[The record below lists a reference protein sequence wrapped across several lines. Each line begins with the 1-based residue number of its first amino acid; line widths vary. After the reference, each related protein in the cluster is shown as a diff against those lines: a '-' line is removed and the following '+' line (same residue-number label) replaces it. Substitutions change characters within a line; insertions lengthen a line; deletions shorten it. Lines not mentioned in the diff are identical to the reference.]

1 MPFNYDLLKSLCET
15 PGVSGH
21 EDAMRALV
29 TRELQSLTDTLTVD
43 TLGNLVATKNGTGGP
58 RIMLAAHMDEI
69 GFLVKF
75 VDDKGFLR
83 LQPVGGWDPRTMVAQ
98 RVYVQG
104 FTGETLLGTL
114 MPAAKPIHQLTP
126 EERSKPA
133 KIEEFFV
140 DLGLPGSRVKELVEI
155 GDPVTMARTTERVG
169 GNVVS
174 KSLDDRLCV
183 FVMIEALRAVGAHQ
197 AEIIA
202 VATVQEEVGVRGAIT
217 AAQALKPDVGVAL
230 DVTLANDFP
239 GPPEHEYV
247 SKLGDGP
254 AINIMD
260 SMSISNPKLVK
271 HLRRVA
277 EQNSIPYQ
285 LDMLLGGGTDAAGI
299 QKVGAGIPIVTLSV
313 PTRYIHTVNEMAS
326 VSDIE
331 ASITL
336 LARYLEDAHT
346 GQYAS

>member
-15 PGVSGH
+15 PGVSGR
-21 EDAMRALV
+21 EDAIRALV
-29 TRELQSLTDTLTVD
+29 TRELQPLTDDISVD
-43 TLGNLVATKNGTGGP
+43 TLGSVVAVKKGTGGP

-75 VDDKGFLR
+75 IDDKGFLR
-83 LQPVGGWDPRTMVAQ
+83 LHPVGGWDARTMVAQ

-104 FTGETLLGTL
+104 FAGETLLGTL

-133 KIEEFFV
+133 KIDESFV
-140 DLGLPGSRVKELVEI
+140 DLGLPGARVKELVEV
-155 GDPVTMARTTERVG
+155 GDMVTMARTTERVG
-169 GNVVS
+169 DNVVS
-174 KSLDDRLCV
+174 KSLDDRLCL
-183 FVMIEALRAVGAHQ
+183 FVMIEALRVVGTHQ

-217 AAQALKPDVGVAL
+217 AAHALKPDVGIAL

-247 SKLGDGP
+247 STLGKGP

-277 EQNSIPYQ
+277 DQNSIPYQ
-285 LDMLLGGGTDAAGI
+285 LDMLSGGGTDAAAI
-299 QKVGAGIPIVTLSV
+299 QTVHAGVPVVTLSL
-313 PTRYIHTVNEMAS
+313 PTRYIHTVNEMAN

-331 ASITL
+331 ATITL

-346 GQYAS
+346 GQYV

>member
-43 TLGNLVATKNGTGGP
+43 PLGNLVATKNGTGGP

-217 AAQALKPDVGVAL
+217 AAQALRPDVGVAL

>member
-1 MPFNYDLLKSLCET
+1 MPLNYDLLKSLCET
-15 PGVSGH
+15 PGVSGR

-43 TLGNLVATKNGTGGP
+43 TLGSVVATKRGTGGP

-75 VDDKGFLR
+75 IDDKGFLR
-83 LQPVGGWDPRTMVAQ
+83 LHPVGGWDARTMVAQ

-104 FTGETLLGTL
+104 YAGQSLLGTL

-133 KIEEFFV
+133 KMEEFFV
-140 DLGLPGSRVKELVEI
+140 DLGLPAARVKELVEV
-155 GDPVTMARTTERVG
+155 GDMVTMARTTERVG
-169 GNVVS
+169 DNVVS

-183 FVMIEALRAVGAHQ
+183 FVMIEALRALGTHQ

-217 AAQALKPDVGVAL
+217 AAHALKPDVGVAL

-239 GPPEHEYV
+239 GPADHEYV
-247 SKLGDGP
+247 SMLGSGP

-260 SMSISNPKLVK
+260 SMSISNPKLVR
-271 HLRRVA
+271 HFRTVA
-277 EQNSIPYQ
+277 DQNSIPYQ
-285 LDMLLGGGTDAAGI
+285 LDMLAGGGTDAAGI
-299 QKVGAGIPIVTLSV
+299 QTVRAGVPVVTLSL
-313 PTRYIHTVNEMAS
+313 PTRYIHTVNEMAN
-326 VSDIE
+326 VADIE
-331 ASITL
+331 ATITL
-336 LARYLEDAHT
+336 LARYLEDAHN
-346 GQYAS
+346 GQYA

>member
-1 MPFNYDLLKSLCET
+1 MPINYDLLKSLCET

-29 TRELQSLTDTLTVD
+29 TRELEPLTDTLAVD
-43 TLGNLVATKNGTGGP
+43 TLGSIIATKHGSGGP

-75 VDDKGFLR
+75 IDDRGFLR
-83 LQPVGGWDPRTMVAQ
+83 LHPVGGWDARTMVAQ
-98 RVYVQG
+98 RVHVQG
-104 FTGETLLGTL
+104 YAGETLLGTL

-133 KIEEFFV
+133 KMEEFFV
-140 DLGLPGSRVKELVEI
+140 DVGLPGPRVKELVEI
-155 GDPVTMARTTERVG
+155 GDPVTMARTTERIG
-169 GNVVS
+169 DSIVS
-174 KSLDDRLCV
+174 KSLDDRLCL
-183 FVMIEALRAVGAHQ
+183 FVMIEALRLVGPHQ

-202 VATVQEEVGVRGAIT
+202 VATVQEEVGVRGALT

-239 GPPEHEYV
+239 GPAEHEYV

-260 SMSISNPKLVK
+260 SMSISNPKMVK

-277 EQNSIPYQ
+277 DQNSIKYQ
-285 LDMLLGGGTDAAGI
+285 LDMLAGGGTDAAAI
-299 QKVGAGIPIVTLSV
+299 QKVHAGVPVVTLSL
-313 PTRYIHTVNEMAS
+313 PTRYIHTVNEMAN
-326 VSDIE
+326 VADIE
-331 ASITL
+331 ATITL

-346 GQYAS
+346 GQYV

>member
-43 TLGNLVATKNGTGGP
+43 PLGNLVATKNGTGGP

-183 FVMIEALRAVGAHQ
+183 FVMIEALRAVGAHH

-299 QKVGAGIPIVTLSV
+299 QKVGVGIPVVTLSV

>member
-43 TLGNLVATKNGTGGP
+43 PLGNLVATKNGTGGP

-299 QKVGAGIPIVTLSV
+299 QKVGAGIPVVTLSV